1 MFLLRRSHT
10 CKPAQ
15 KFSSKTTEAAPE
27 DQHIR
32 PQQQHSPSSKEQ
44 KQDQNNENQQKEKT
58 KNTQKHNEFISFRG
72 HQEMAEK
79 IPPSHKQIRT
89 D

>member
-32 PQQQHSPSSKEQ
+32 LQQQHSPSSKEQ
-44 KQDQNNENQQKEKT
+44 KQKT

-72 HQEMAEK
+72 HQEMAVK
-79 IPPSHKQIRT
+79 IPTSLKQIRT